1 MFSQI
6 CEMFFPHVE
15 FAGVCVY
22 SQIYKMLRIWN
33 SQMCCMY
40 LLDFRMQN
48 CEYARCFSNVEPAN
62 MRAVFSRMYA
72 GCFGMWNCEY
82 GYVFAKNLQ
91 EVFRMWN
98 CEYRYVFAK
107 NLQEVFECGIANI
120 DMFSQKSTRSFR
132 MWNCEYRYVFAK
144 KSTRSFRMWN
154 CVI

>member
-6 CEMFFPHVE
+6 CEMFLPHVE

-33 SQMCCMY
+33 FQMCCMY

-62 MRAVFSRMYA
+62 MQAVFFRVHA
-72 GCFGMWNCEY
+72 GCFGMWICEY
-82 GYVFAKNLQ
+82 GYVFAKKKLQ

-98 CEYRYVFAK
+98 CDSSRCSNAELARHTQFVWTCIRIWNSDFPYVLSVELAK
-107 NLQEVFECGIANI
+107 YARC
-120 DMFSQKSTRSFR
+120 FR
-132 MWNCEYRYVFAK
+132 
-144 KSTRSFRMWN
+144 
-154 CVI
+154 I